1 MLSAGC
7 KVHSEVPRSNTWGQ
21 ICRKYAG
28 QLYPGGE
35 IPLRV
40 LTVLV
45 AMSVDASVGVRD
57 SKTDREIDV

>member
-1 MLSAGC
+1 MLSAGY
-7 KVHSEVPRSNTWGQ
+7 KVHSEVPRSNAWGQ
-21 ICRKYAG
+21 ICKKYAG

-45 AMSVDASVGVRD
+45 AMSVCVSVDD
-57 SKTDREIDV
+57 SDSEMVV